1 MPRKVGTDRREEILV
16 VACDVLMERGFAKTR
31 ISDVAHRLGI
41 SAPLVVYHFGS
52 KDALL
57 AEAFAFASR
66 AETALVDNLAESSD
80 SPVERLDA
88 LLVAGVGPATRTSW
102 ALWIDSW
109 GEALR
114 SEVLRR
120 TWRQLDDRWRRSLQR
135 VIEDGMTARVFVRG
149 DAAERASVLAALLD
163 GLGVQ
168 VALRHA
174 PRAASLDQARRVAAE
189 LLGFSPERI
198 RPRGSGSGEE
208 TGRR

>member
-1 MPRKVGTDRREEILV
+1 VERKVGIDRREEILA
-16 VACDVLMERGFAKTR
+16 VACDVLQERGFAKTR

-52 KDALL
+52 KEALL

-88 LLVAGVGPATRTSW
+88 LLVAGVGPSTRTSW

-149 DAAERASVLAALLD
+149 DAAEAASVLAALLD

-168 VALRHA
+168 LALRNA

-189 LLGFSPERI
+189 RLGFSSGRI
-198 RPRGSGSGEE
+198 RPLASGEE
-208 TGRR
+208 TDRR

>member
-1 MPRKVGTDRREEILV
+1 VARKVGVDRREEILA
-16 VACDVLMERGFAKTR
+16 VACDVLRERGFAKTR

-66 AETALVDNLAESSD
+66 AETELLDNVAESSD

-88 LLVAGVGPATRTSW
+88 MIVAAVGPATRIGW
-102 ALWIDSW
+102 GLWIDGW
-109 GEALR
+109 GAALR

-120 TWRQLDDRWRRSLQR
+120 TWRQLDDHWRRCLQR
-135 VIEDGMTARVFVRG
+135 VIEDGMAAGVFEVE
-149 DAAERASVLAALLD
+149 DAAETASALAALLD

-168 VALRHA
+168 VALSNAR
-174 PRAASLDQARRVAAE
+174 RAASLEHARRVAAE
-189 LLGFSPERI
+189 LVRVSSTR
-198 RPRGSGSGEE
+198 RPRRGRGEE
-208 TGRR
+208 TDPR

>member
-1 MPRKVGTDRREEILV
+1 M
-16 VACDVLMERGFAKTR
+16 ACDVLRERGFAKTR

-66 AETALVDNLAESSD
+66 AETALVDNLAESAD

-109 GEALR
+109 GEAIR

-120 TWRQLDDRWRRSLQR
+120 TWRQLDDRWRRALQR
-135 VIEDGMTARVFVRG
+135 VIEDGMASGACSRRRRRRDGFGDRSASRRAR
-149 DAAERASVLAALLD
+149 RAGGA
-163 GLGVQ
+163 
-168 VALRHA
+168 A
-174 PRAASLDQARRVAAE
+174 PRPARRFART
-189 LLGFSPERI
+189 SPARR
-198 RPRGSGSGEE
+198 RPSCSASA
-208 TGRR
+208 TK

>member
-1 MPRKVGTDRREEILV
+1 M
-16 VACDVLMERGFAKTR
+16 VACDVLQERGFAKTR
-31 ISDVAHRLGI
+31 MSDIAHRLGI

-52 KDALL
+52 KEALL

-135 VIEDGMTARVFVRG
+135 VIEDGMAAGVFAPG
-149 DAAERASVLAALLD
+149 DAAEAASVLASLLD

-168 VALRHA
+168 LALRYA
-174 PRAASLDQARRVAAE
+174 RRAASLDQARRVAAE

-198 RPRGSGSGEE
+198 RRRASGEE
-208 TGRR
+208 TDRR

>member
-1 MPRKVGTDRREEILV
+1 VPRKISVDRREEILV
-16 VACDVLMERGFAKTR
+16 VACDVLRERGFAKTR

-52 KDALL
+52 KEALL

-66 AETALVDNLAESSD
+66 AETAYVDDLAESSD
-80 SPVERLDA
+80 SPVDRLDA
-88 LLVAGVGPATRTSW
+88 LLVAAVGPATRSSW

-120 TWRQLDDRWRRSLQR
+120 TWRQLDDDWRRSLR
-135 VIEDGMTARVFVRG
+135 CVIEDGMASGVFAGG
-149 DAAERASVLAALLD
+149 DAAETASVLAALLD

-168 VALRHA
+168 VALAHGR
-174 PRAASLDQARRVAAE
+174 RAASLEQARRVSAE
-189 LLGFSPERI
+189 LLGVSLTP
-198 RPRGSGSGEE
+198 RPRRTRGEE
-208 TGRR
+208 PGPH

>member
-1 MPRKVGTDRREEILV
+1 MPRKVGIDRRDEILV
-16 VACDVLMERGFAKTR
+16 VACDVLRERGFAKTR

-52 KDALL
+52 KDALF
-57 AEAFAFASR
+57 AEAFASR
-66 AETALVDNLAESSD
+66 AETTLVDNLAESSD

-135 VIEDGMTARVFVRG
+135 VIEDGMAAGVFAPG
-149 DAAERASVLAALLD
+149 DAAEAASVLASLLD

-168 VALRHA
+168 LALRYA
-174 PRAASLDQARRVAAE
+174 RRAASLDQARRVAAE

-198 RPRGSGSGEE
+198 RRRASGEE
-208 TGRR
+208 TDRR